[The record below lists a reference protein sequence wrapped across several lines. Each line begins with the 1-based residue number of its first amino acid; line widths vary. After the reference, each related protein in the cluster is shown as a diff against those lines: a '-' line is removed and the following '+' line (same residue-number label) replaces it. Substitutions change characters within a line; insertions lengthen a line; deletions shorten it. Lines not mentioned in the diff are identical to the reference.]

1 MGRETQ
7 RAGRGWP
14 TPRPERRR
22 PPQGPVIVREF
33 VQQLL
38 CSTCCM
44 PDTAL
49 GTRRAEVQPTRST
62 QHRHRPTHGPQGDS
76 LLLVGQLY

>member
-1 MGRETQ
+1 M
-7 RAGRGWP
+7 
-14 TPRPERRR
+14 RPERRW

-38 CSTCCM
+38 CSSCCM

-62 QHRHRPTHGPQGDS
+62 RCWHGPARGPQGAC
-76 LLLVGQLY
+76 LLLVAQLY